1 MILRARNNN
10 QRAGIPPPCLNTL
23 KGNTMATKYIIKTGD
38 KIHSFKTL
46 KMAREF
52 ARYIGGLVIIA
63 QIKG

>member
-1 MILRARNNN
+1 
-10 QRAGIPPPCLNTL
+10 
-23 KGNTMATKYIIKTGD
+23 MATKYIIKTGG

>member
-10 QRAGIPPPCLNTL
+10 QRAGIPPPCLNIL
-23 KGNTMATKYIIKTGD
+23 KGITMTTKYTIKTGD
-38 KIHSFKTL
+38 KIHTFKTL